1 MKITSAKFVSAGELR
16 QAIVTFDNDSR
27 IFALAL
33 PSDKKPLD
41 SILRLLRAERFG
53 RLQMIAA
60 KLDVGENNKRVAE
73 LDRLI
78 PLLETEQFFLG

>member
-1 MKITSAKFVSAGELR
+1 
-16 QAIVTFDNDSR
+16 
-27 IFALAL
+27 
-33 PSDKKPLD
+33 
-41 SILRLLRAERFG
+41 
-53 RLQMIAA
+53 MIAA